1 MGCGATELLPT
12 RVSALNFSGHTRCH
26 HIPASS
32 CLSQSIGEFTEL
44 THNRSSIYSPFPPL
58 SPLIALVSGVWTVFN
73 ECAEHEDDED
83 PVISQMARRHSTY
96 HMEISARLDD

>member
-12 RVSALNFSGHTRCH
+12 PVSALNFSGHTRCH

-44 THNRSSIYSPFPPL
+44 VRTPGPRFTHMDSPFPRSIIPR
-58 SPLIALVSGVWTVFN
+58 TVFVD
-73 ECAEHEDDED
+73 CTAHEVYDDAI
-83 PVISQMARRHSTY
+83 VSQMGRRQLMAR
-96 HMEISARLDD
+96 IKNSARPND